1 VISGSAEPGGTVRLV
16 IGEAVFETPVGADGT
31 WSIDLGTATTLAGT
45 RITLPGGIHEVRL
58 VAIDPSGNASPEA
71 LQLLRVA
78 APVANEPPAVL
89 ASANSFSGV
98 LTARDVTE
106 GVTSV
111 FALAGVADGTP
122 ATLEIADRTYTTA
135 VADSAATFTIPQAE
149 LVALPQGTVAFTFS
163 VGSAGI
169 SFSGSFVVDTVGPGR
184 PTFGS
189 ITSTPDDKTPADQF
203 TAVRRPTVVI
213 RGEPGQTVVLRGP
226 EGVVDPS
233 RYSVVEAPAGTYT
246 ITLLDEL
253 ATGDY
258 SGMLADS
265 SGNEHPNRG
274 GTPAQNFFRIDSV
287 PILYDRPESRQAGEG
302 RVFGVL
308 GILNRL
314 DGAEFPVAANADG
327 TWTDLDGE
335 RLTMG
340 VVGGAARTADGRVVE
355 TTITLAGA
363 TLSVQADTGS
373 YVYTPAPGTT
383 RIDRFPLYLRDASGN
398 QTQFVLSFDT
408 RDFLDRDGITESVE
422 TQLAGGS
429 GDRNADGVA
438 DARQNSVTTLAWGT
452 AENFA
457 TATNPDSTA
466 PVDRRTISTVVVNTR
481 PLQGTSGR
489 NFTSLAGLMA
499 DVDPLAQL
507 LDIGVVAPSAMAA
520 ASATGGDFTSGR
532 WDAMKYTVEA
542 LASRGLLDL
551 VPGRAGTQ
559 IQVSFDVSAAGIS
572 IRGGTAGSL
581 GFNAARKFVSAAT
594 IEGYAAAGLPLVD
607 LDGNAVTQPGWL
619 DFTARDTTG
628 DGIPDTDGV
637 IFVDFQQ
644 PGEAGHGTVDAV
656 VVTLTDNAFGDDDPT
671 LERVVDPF
679 LAGAANNRPR
689 MAPASARYVNT
700 PAFDVFAAS
709 TGRLAA
715 TDADGDRLTYGIVGG
730 RVQKGV
736 ATRTSAL
743 GTLRVNVATGAYT
756 YTPTTRALNAAR
768 PDTVDEFV
776 TTVSD
781 SGATTQSSFRVQV
794 AAAATAV
801 PATFRLGSLAPE
813 HPANV
818 LTDLPAGIADSAAT
832 PVASRQQY
840 IEFTLEGA
848 VGEVHRSDLA
858 LYSNDRLIS
867 LRKTR
872 LVKIAD
878 EGGRTTYRLL
888 GIPHVSS
895 ARATFTFVV
904 NGPGGGASTTW
915 RRV

>member
-1 VISGSAEPGGTVRLV
+1 G
-16 IGEAVFETPVGADGT
+16 
-31 WSIDLGTATTLAGT
+31 
-45 RITLPGGIHEVRL
+45 
-58 VAIDPSGNASPEA
+58 
-71 LQLLRVA
+71 
-78 APVANEPPAVL
+78 
-89 ASANSFSGV
+89 
-98 LTARDVTE
+98 
-106 GVTSV
+106 
-111 FALAGVADGTP
+111 
-122 ATLEIADRTYTTA
+122 
-135 VADSAATFTIPQAE
+135 
-149 LVALPQGTVAFTFS
+149 
-163 VGSAGI
+163 
-169 SFSGSFVVDTVGPGR
+169 
-184 PTFGS
+184 
-189 ITSTPDDKTPADQF
+189 
-203 TAVRRPTVVI
+203 
-213 RGEPGQTVVLRGP
+213 
-226 EGVVDPS
+226 
-233 RYSVVEAPAGTYT
+233 
-246 ITLLDEL
+246 
-253 ATGDY
+253 
-258 SGMLADS
+258 
-265 SGNEHPNRG
+265 
-274 GTPAQNFFRIDSV
+274 
-287 PILYDRPESRQAGEG
+287 
-302 RVFGVL
+302 
-308 GILNRL
+308 
-314 DGAEFPVAANADG
+314 
-327 TWTDLDGE
+327 DGE
-335 RLTMG
+335 
-340 VVGGAARTADGRVVE
+340 
-355 TTITLAGA
+355 
-363 TLSVQADTGS
+363 
-373 YVYTPAPGTT
+373 
-383 RIDRFPLYLRDASGN
+383 
-398 QTQFVLSFDT
+398 
-408 RDFLDRDGITESVE
+408 
-422 TQLAGGS
+422 
-429 GDRNADGVA
+429 A

-644 PGEAGHGTVDAV
+644 PGEPGHGTVDAV

-736 ATRTSAL
+736 ATRTSPL

-781 SGATTQSSFRVQV
+781 GGATTQSSFRVQV

-801 PATFRLGSLAPE
+801 PATFRLGSLAPDN
-813 HPANV
+813 PANV
-818 LTDLPAGIADSAAT
+818 LTDVPATASSLGDEPPRVT
-832 PVASRQQY
+832 SRQRY
-840 IEFTLEGA
+840 IEFTLEGVA
-848 VGEVHRSDLA
+848 TDVQSSDLTLSA
-858 LYSNDRLIS
+858 NGRLIS
-867 LRKTR
+867 LRNSR
-872 LVKIAD
+872 LEKVVETA
-878 EGGRTTYRLL
+878 GRTTYRLL
-888 GIPHVSS
+888 GIDHVTS
-895 ARATFTFVV
+895 ARATYAFTVK
-904 NGPGGGASTTW
+904 GPGGGATALW
-915 RRV
+915 RNRLSWFKQI